1 MAQRQSNNR
10 EYKAP
15 GVTTELVAQLDRLTA
30 PEMVKLWE
38 KHVGGEVRCRS
49 QPQLL
54 RLLLAARLQGTAGGD
69 GAGRDHKRLLTLAT
83 KFAADPGHEPS
94 ANLGLR
100 PGIELVRAW
109 KGVAHRVQ
117 VLPDGFLWNGRKWA
131 SLSVI
136 AREITGTPWSGPAFF
151 KLKRKATA

>member
-1 MAQRQSNNR
+1 MARRRTTN
-10 EYKAP
+10 
-15 GVTTELVAQLDRLTA
+15 GVQDTPAVATDLVAQLDRLTA

-54 RLLLAARLQGTAGGD
+54 RLLLAARLQSAAGDD
-69 GAGRDHKRLLTLAT
+69 GAGRVHKRLLTLAT
-83 KFAADPGHEPS
+83 KFAADPSHEPS

-109 KGVAHRVQ
+109 KGAAHRVQ

-131 SLSVI
+131 SLSII

>member
-1 MAQRQSNNR
+1 MAPRLSSNR
-10 EYKAP
+10 EHEAH
-15 GVTTELVAQLDRLTA
+15 GVTTELVVQLDRLTA

-54 RLLLAARLQGTAGGD
+54 RLLLAARLQGGD
-69 GAGRDHKRLLTLAT
+69 GAGRVHKRLLTLAT
-83 KFAADPGHEPS
+83 KFAADPSHEPS

-117 VLPDGFLWNGRKWA
+117 VLPDGFLWNSRKWA

-151 KLKRKATA
+151 KLKRKAAA

>member
-1 MAQRQSNNR
+1 MAQQLSNNR
-10 EYKAP
+10 DREDP
-15 GVTTELVAQLDRLTA
+15 RVTTELVTQLERLTA

-54 RLLLAARLQGTAGGD
+54 RLLLAARLQGAAGGD
-69 GAGRDHKRLLTLAT
+69 GAGRVHKRLLTLAT
-83 KFAADPGHEPS
+83 KFTADPSHEPS

-117 VLPDGFLWNGRKWA
+117 VLPDGFLWNDRKWA

-151 KLKRKATA
+151 KLKRKAAV

>member
-1 MAQRQSNNR
+1 MARRRTTN
-10 EYKAP
+10 
-15 GVTTELVAQLDRLTA
+15 GVQDTPAVATDLVAQLDRLTA

-54 RLLLAARLQGTAGGD
+54 RLLLAARLQGDDGDD
-69 GAGRDHKRLLTLAT
+69 GAGRVHKRLLTLAT
-83 KFAADPGHEPS
+83 KFAADPNHEPS

-100 PGIELVRAW
+100 PGIELVRTW

-117 VLPDGFLWNGRKWA
+117 VLPDGFLWSDRKWA

-151 KLKRKATA
+151 KLKRKAAA

>member
-1 MAQRQSNNR
+1 MATGKYWDNVRQAIAAAGPVEQLASMP
-10 EYKAP
+10 AP
-15 GVTTELVAQLDRLTA
+15 AMA
-30 PEMVKLWE
+30 KLWE
-38 KHVGGEVRCRS
+38 QTFKDSPLCRS

-54 RLLLAARLQGTAGGD
+54 RLLLAARLQGACDGHAGLV
-69 GAGRDHKRLLTLAT
+69 RKRLTTLAA
-83 KFAADPGHEPS
+83 KFAADPDHEPS

-100 PGIELVRAW
+100 PGIELVRVW

-117 VLPDGFLWNGRKWA
+117 VLPDGFLWDGRKHG

-151 KLKRKATA
+151 KLRRKGAE

>member
-1 MAQRQSNNR
+1 MAQQRSNNR
-10 EYKAP
+10 EREAP
-15 GVTTELVAQLDRLTA
+15 VTTELVAQLERLTA

-54 RLLLAARLQGTAGGD
+54 RLLLAARLQGSDGD
-69 GAGRDHKRLLTLAT
+69 CSAGRVHKRLLTLAT
-83 KFAADPGHEPS
+83 KFAADPNHEPS

-100 PGIELVRAW
+100 PGIELVRIW

-117 VLPDGFLWNGRKWA
+117 VLSDGFLWGGRKWA
-131 SLSVI
+131 SLSII

-151 KLKRKATA
+151 KLKSKATA